1 MTDKDH
7 AHVGPNEPLRQ
18 WCAQT
23 LRVALAKEGIS
34 RLKLHQRL
42 VERFGD
48 RAPSQTTVYR
58 LMSGEALP
66 VRGHEKV
73 PTGGQVEV
81 SSFGRIKV
89 STPCSS
95 CRSGTAGPD
104 GDGEGANQSP
114 SPSGSS
120 IEICEGPH
128 GHHFRLL
135 RARVVPRC
143 RR

>member
-42 VERFGD
+42 VERFDD

-66 VRGHEKV
+66 RTDHLIMIA
-73 PTGGQVEV
+73 EV
-81 SSFGRIKV
+81 LDIS
-89 STPCSS
+89 
-95 CRSGTAGPD
+95 
-104 GDGEGANQSP
+104 
-114 SPSGSS
+114 
-120 IEICEGPH
+120 
-128 GHHFRLL
+128 
-135 RARVVPRC
+135 PRC
-143 RR
+143 LVPDDHQLLTG